1 MYYSNAEN
9 QLFDL
14 KKDPEELS
22 SISNQALERNLVNEL
37 ILQLGEHPD
46 DITNRVETYNRNS
59 FIEWK
64 QEQGRAP
71 RAFFRKDEPDGP
83 RSPGEGK
90 DYEENISNLRW
101 EIDFKRNQGKNLRLI
116 ENWLSS
122 QTSGCFSDNSYRR
135 ARLLAETND
144 PK

>member
-71 RAFFRKDEPDGP
+71 RSFCR
-83 RSPGEGK
+83 PGRFLEK
-90 DYEENISNLRW
+90 
-101 EIDFKRNQGKNLRLI
+101 
-116 ENWLSS
+116 
-122 QTSGCFSDNSYRR
+122 T
-135 ARLLAETND
+135 
-144 PK
+144 